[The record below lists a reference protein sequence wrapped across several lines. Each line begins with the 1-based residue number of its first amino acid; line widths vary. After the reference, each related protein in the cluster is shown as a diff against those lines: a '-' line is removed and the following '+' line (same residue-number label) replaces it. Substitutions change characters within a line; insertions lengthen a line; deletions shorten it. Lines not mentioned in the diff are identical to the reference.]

1 MNNHP
6 KPIILRDSREKP
18 GHGYKFI
25 KCSTCQGM
33 EVTKLDFG
41 DYAIK
46 DQPDL
51 VVVERKQSV
60 AELCNNL
67 GRYRERFEDELKRMV
82 AANVERKYM
91 VIEDYWTSIFRQ
103 KYTKMH
109 PNAIFES
116 IIGLSVEYGLQ
127 TIMSGNAEMGH
138 RITRSLLLKAWKY
151 RCEGKL

>member
-1 MNNHP
+1 MNDYP

-25 KCSTCQGM
+25 KCGTCSGT
-33 EVTKLDFG
+33 EIIKLDFG

-46 DQPDL
+46 DHLDL
-51 VVVERKQSV
+51 IVVERKQSIT
-60 AELCNNL
+60 ELCNNI
-67 GRYRERFEDELKRMV
+67 GRYRDRFEAELQRMV
-82 AANVERKYM
+82 DMKVKRRYM
-91 VIEDYWTSIFRQ
+91 VVEDYWTHVFKQ

-116 IIGLSVEYGLQ
+116 IISLSIQYGLQ
-127 TIMSGNAEMGH
+127 TIMAGTSEMGH

-151 RCEGKL
+151 HCEGKL